1 MCSVAENFKRGVVL
15 PVTTYIHSSAVQSRA
30 VQYSEWG
37 SLIEF
42 SSARSRRTEVHLL
55 FSQILSLVDNRIIK
69 PRSFVAVCVFQES
82 DLWKIFARQNCA
94 ESVSWVK
101 VAVVVDVELKREK
114 EEAEKPVLLL
124 GSPEDSGHSPNT
136 YLIAIL

>member
-1 MCSVAENFKRGVVL
+1 MENLRPG
-15 PVTTYIHSSAVQSRA
+15 P
-30 VQYSEWG
+30 
-37 SLIEF
+37 
-42 SSARSRRTEVHLL
+42 
-55 FSQILSLVDNRIIK
+55 
-69 PRSFVAVCVFQES
+69 
-82 DLWKIFARQNCA
+82 FARQNCA

-136 YLIAIL
+136 YLIAILLSLDYGILQVKVSLVPIYFTVTLLAKGIMIISAFRTWNCFPLALIPRLSPSLTSVALLPLPQQSNY